1 MDVDMYRCGANID
14 SFLRKKGL
22 KQKEL
27 ANALEGNE
35 TMVSKWVRGESLP
48 STRSILKMSYIF
60 GVSLDELMEGVLI
73 P

>member
-1 MDVDMYRCGANID
+1 MDVDMYRCGANIEI
-14 SFLRKKGL
+14 FLRKKGL
-22 KQKEL
+22 KQKDL

-48 STRSILKMSYIF
+48 STRSMLKMSYIF